1 VKTLERLMHA
11 TGCRLLLTTTR
22 VPTSADLSG
31 QRMRQLRSQKPA
43 IERAARNAGA
53 RNVRVFGS
61 VARGED
67 TVESDVDVLVD
78 ASVLK
83 DGVIGLIRLRRELEE
98 LLGANV
104 DLTTPQLLAP
114 EVAASALAEA
124 IPL

>member
-1 VKTLERLMHA
+1 M
-11 TGCRLLLTTTR
+11 
-22 VPTSADLSG
+22 
-31 QRMRQLRSQKPA
+31 
-43 IERAARNAGA
+43 
-53 RNVRVFGS
+53 RVFGS